1 MFITFEGV
9 EGCGKSSIINYVY
22 QELIKEN
29 KKIILTR
36 EPGGVKISED
46 IRNIILDKSNTNLD
60 KRTETL
66 LFAASRRQHL
76 VEKVWPALANKTI
89 VLCDRYIDSSLAYQ
103 GIANEVGMD
112 EVLNVNMFATEN
124 TLPDY
129 TILLDLDPIIGLER
143 INKNSNREVNRID
156 LKQISF
162 HEKVRNGYLLLA
174 KKYPE
179 RIIVINANNS
189 FDIVK
194 NEVLQVIREKINEPK

>member
-76 VEKVWPALANKTI
+76 VEKVWPALANNTI

-174 KKYPE
+174 EKYPE

>member
-76 VEKVWPALANKTI
+76 VEKVWPALANNTI

-124 TLPDY
+124 TLPNY